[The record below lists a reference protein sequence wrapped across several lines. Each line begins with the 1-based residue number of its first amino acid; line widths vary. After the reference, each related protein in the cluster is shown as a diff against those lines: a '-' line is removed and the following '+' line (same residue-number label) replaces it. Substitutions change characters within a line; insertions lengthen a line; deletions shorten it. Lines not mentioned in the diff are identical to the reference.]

1 LLDKHGCAFI
11 IYELADKY
19 LPDPPKKDAL
29 GRHEE
34 LEMKQ
39 IRSHRNTRF
48 AVVLAIA
55 VSMAGTLVFGQFGMA
70 TAADPGEKIVKSLC
84 VQCHRIEGK
93 PAPRR
98 TKQAPDLIWA
108 GSKYQ
113 HDWLFAWLQNPEFK
127 HYPVGYDFRPE
138 RKKRHLALP
147 ADQAKAVTDFLAAR
161 KDSRIK
167 EGVMKLGTSEQFE
180 RGQQLY
186 REHGCQ
192 NCHLTPSK
200 TAKGYT
206 GGTSSAS
213 FIKLNERLNADWV
226 YRFNQNPNDF
236 EPDSGAYIPKPLL
249 PDEDIYAITA
259 YMMTLK

>member
-1 LLDKHGCAFI
+1 MPMKPIALAAVTIIVGCVI
-11 IYELADKY
+11 GLTDG
-19 LPDPPKKDAL
+19 DVL
-29 GRHEE
+29 GG
-34 LEMKQ
+34 
-39 IRSHRNTRF
+39 N
-48 AVVLAIA
+48 A
-55 VSMAGTLVFGQFGMA
+55 VSS
-70 TAADPGEKIVKSLC
+70 GEKIVRTAC

-108 GSKYQ
+108 GNKYQ
-113 HDWLFAWLQNPEFK
+113 RDWLVAWLQNPEFK
-127 HYPVGYDFRPE
+127 QYPVGYDFRPE

-147 ADQAKAVTDFLAAR
+147 VEQAKAVTDFLATL
-161 KDSRIK
+161 KDPRVK
-167 EGVMKLGTSEQFE
+167 KDVMKPGTPEQLE
-180 RGQQLY
+180 RGRQLY

-192 NCHLTPSK
+192 NCHLTPAN

-206 GGTSSAS
+206 GGTSSTS

-236 EPDSGAYIPKPLL
+236 EPDSGAYVPKPPL
-249 PDEDIYAITA
+249 PDDDIYAITA